1 MCLQKKIFG
10 PATGLKI
17 RKILKGDLFK
27 SQFLELSIDQ
37 SVISTKPKARGEI
50 RSPQRVLRISRL
62 PLVARNDKRRT
73 ARQLGIKKRLSRR
86 TTNKFI
92 LALPIRYVN
101 TYLYNLP
108 SFSTLYERRLFILY
122 NIAYCKTE
130 KTVLFYRHRGDTDVH
145 VNLKA
150 EKLRKSKN
158 GQFK

>member
-1 MCLQKKIFG
+1 M
-10 PATGLKI
+10 
-17 RKILKGDLFK
+17 
-27 SQFLELSIDQ
+27 
-37 SVISTKPKARGEI
+37 
-50 RSPQRVLRISRL
+50 
-62 PLVARNDKRRT
+62 
-73 ARQLGIKKRLSRR
+73 GIKKRLSRR

-108 SFSTLYERRLFILY
+108 SFSTLYERHLFILY

-145 VNLKA
+145 VNQKA